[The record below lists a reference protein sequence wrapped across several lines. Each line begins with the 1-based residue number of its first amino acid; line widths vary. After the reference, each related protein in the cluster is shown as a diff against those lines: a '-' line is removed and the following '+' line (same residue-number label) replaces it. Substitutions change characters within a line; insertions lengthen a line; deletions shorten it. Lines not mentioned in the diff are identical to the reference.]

1 MNNYQMQAI
10 MSIVDKD
17 DNWCPSPSDSNTLKR
32 QKGEDQIVDTFDT
45 ESKAAIQDYITR
57 SQSLQK
63 RQKREIKELKSDL
76 EQERDMIYE
85 RMDTLEDLYKARIE
99 ELEIELVETEHKMSE
114 KDGEINAQQSK
125 IKELEKEKKT
135 SLKFGGNM
143 ERRGKKKTKER
154 KSLQTKE
161 KTKETA
167 RSHTEKYNS
176 QKIKNLERLLEEK
189 NRKIKTLFDKID
201 DLKVDNTALKEVL
214 EEHVNLRNAS
224 SYN

>member
-1 MNNYQMQAI
+1 MQAI

-17 DNWCPSPSDSNTLKR
+17 DKWVPSPSDSNTLKR
-32 QKGEDQIVDTFDT
+32 PKPEDQTVDTFDT

-63 RQKREIKELKSDL
+63 RQNREIKELKSDL
-76 EQERDMIYE
+76 EQEREMIYE

-99 ELEIELVETEHKMSE
+99 ELEIELIETEHKMSE
-114 KDGEINAQQSK
+114 QDGEIKTQLSK
-125 IKELEKEKKT
+125 IKELENEKKT
-135 SLKFGGNM
+135 TNTFGGNM
-143 ERRGKKKTKER
+143 ERRGKKKTKQKR
-154 KSLQTKE
+154 SLRNKE

-167 RSHTEKYNS
+167 KSHTEKYHS
-176 QKIKNLERLLEEK
+176 QKIKNLQRLLEEK
-189 NRKIKTLFDKID
+189 NRKIQTLFDKID